1 MKNLKDIILE
11 KLKVSNKSS
20 ITFDDIEP
28 CDSLTHELFN
38 TISNTLYHK
47 GYWCV
52 NEYYELNNIYE
63 DDLPGLFRSF
73 SFMDEKS
80 KVYGIYGDYES
91 KDPEI
96 RLVFKGHNNEFYSNK
111 YTITTSALLCK
122 TLGKGDINKGLGVL
136 KYIADELK

>member
-1 MKNLKDIILE
+1 MKNLKDSILE

-28 CDSLTHELFN
+28 CDALTHDLFN
-38 TISNTLYHK
+38 TLSNTLYRNK
-47 GYWCV
+47 YWGV
-52 NEYYELNNIYE
+52 SEYYELTNIYE

-73 SFMDEKS
+73 SFEDENS

-96 RLVFKGHNNEFYSNK
+96 HLVFNGHNNKFYSTK
-111 YTITTSALLCK
+111 YTITTAALLCK
-122 TLGKGDINKGLGVL
+122 TLGKGNINKGLGVL
-136 KYIADELK
+136 KHILNELK

>member
-11 KLKVSNKSS
+11 KLKVSSKSAS
-20 ITFDDIEP
+20 SFDDILP
-28 CDSLTHELFN
+28 SDNLTHELFN
-38 TISNTLYHK
+38 TISNALYRNR
-47 GYWCV
+47 YWSA
-52 NEYYELNNIYE
+52 NEYYELTNIYG

-73 SFMDEKS
+73 SFEDENS
-80 KVYGIYGDYES
+80 KVYGIFGDFES

-111 YTITTSALLCK
+111 YTISTSALLCK
-122 TLGKGDINKGLGVL
+122 TLGKGNISKGLGVL